1 MVGLCQSGCLLDGY
15 KFVIVCVCVC
25 VFSQGLAE
33 THENNDADK
42 THCLGLCY
50 GKSVCA
56 CVCVCV
62 FHRTGIPLKTHTFL
76 NSQHMW
82 WIFIAATLTS
92 PWQPAGGRG
101 LENHCFLSGKPQ
113 HGASDANTRLLSD
126 ASSSLLWGVLIWQRG
141 WIFLCLASWFCAW
154 SNFPTH
160 PSQTWWVTFW
170 PSSGRFQ
177 FHFRINLQV
186 LYIFSFK
193 KYFVFIYAF
202 IFYTKDIL
210 SSANLFYFI
219 LLLFESQLGYYL
231 LILTYTYI
239 YLCVSISK
247 YKCIHVY
254 MYTYIHVYIQT
265 YKSLFG

>member
-25 VFSQGLAE
+25 VFSQGLAG

-92 PWQPAGGRG
+92 PWQPAGGAGSWKPLLPVWEASTWSERCKHTFALRRKQLFALRSFDLTG
-101 LENHCFLSGKPQ
+101 LDFFVFGFL
-113 HGASDANTRLLSD
+113 
-126 ASSSLLWGVLIWQRG
+126 V
-141 WIFLCLASWFCAW
+141 LCL
-154 SNFPTH
+154 
-160 PSQTWWVTFW
+160 
-170 PSSGRFQ
+170 
-177 FHFRINLQV
+177 
-186 LYIFSFK
+186 K
-193 KYFVFIYAF
+193 
-202 IFYTKDIL
+202 
-210 SSANLFYFI
+210 
-219 LLLFESQLGYYL
+219 
-231 LILTYTYI
+231 
-239 YLCVSISK
+239 
-247 YKCIHVY
+247 
-254 MYTYIHVYIQT
+254 
-265 YKSLFG
+265 